1 MNNKRWKQFLSESK
15 KPKVKKLFQK
25 AKQIP
30 YKFDWGL
37 LGEQKRT
44 PEIATFDFDD
54 TLYATDTKTAT
65 PMVQAAKDLAAKGA
79 KVYIVSSRRNEPF
92 NRGFI
97 AKFAEDNGIPLSG
110 SPMETDGIHLTN
122 FRSKIDTLTKLGS
135 EMHFD
140 DDLQVGKEIEEAKAE
155 IKFMPIN
162 PDTGTL
168 QDV

>member
-15 KPKVKKLFQK
+15 NPKVKKLFQK

-79 KVYIVSSRRNEPF
+79 KIYIVSSRRNDPF
-92 NRGFI
+92 NRGFM
-97 AKFAEDNGIPLSG
+97 AQFVEDNGISLSG

-140 DDLQVGKEIEEAKAE
+140 DDLQVGKEIEEAEAE

>member
-15 KPKVKKLFQK
+15 NPKVKKLFQK

-140 DDLQVGKEIEEAKAE
+140 DDPQVGKEIEEAEEE

>member
-15 KPKVKKLFQK
+15 NPKVKKLFQK

-44 PEIATFDFDD
+44 PEVATFDFDD

-65 PMVQAAKDLAAKGA
+65 PMVQAAEGLAAKGA
-79 KVYIVSSRRNEPF
+79 KIYIVSSRRNDPF
-92 NRGFI
+92 NRGFM
-97 AKFAEDNGIPLSG
+97 AQFVEDNGISLSG

-140 DDLQVGKEIEEAKAE
+140 DDLQVGKEIEEAEAE

>member
-54 TLYATDTKTAT
+54 TLYATDTKSAT
-65 PMVQAAKDLAAKGA
+65 PMVQAAKDLAASGNNMNHNLKKRSLGPSA
-79 KVYIVSSRRNEPF
+79 SCPF
-92 NRGFI
+92 
-97 AKFAEDNGIPLSG
+97 
-110 SPMETDGIHLTN
+110 
-122 FRSKIDTLTKLGS
+122 
-135 EMHFD
+135 
-140 DDLQVGKEIEEAKAE
+140 
-155 IKFMPIN
+155 
-162 PDTGTL
+162 
-168 QDV
+168 

>member
-79 KVYIVSSRRNEPF
+79 KIYIVSSRRNDPF
-92 NRGFI
+92 NRGFM
-97 AKFAEDNGIPLSG
+97 AQFVEDNGISLSG

-140 DDLQVGKEIEEAKAE
+140 DDLQVGKEIEEAEAE

>member
-1 MNNKRWKQFLSESK
+1 MSETK
-15 KPKVKKLFQK
+15 KPKVKKLFKK

-30 YKFDWGL
+30 YKFDLGI

-44 PEIATFDFDD
+44 PEIVTFDFDD
-54 TLYATDTKTAT
+54 TLYATDTKSAT
-65 PMVQAAKDLAAKGA
+65 PIVQAAKDLAAKGA
-79 KVYIVSSRRNEPF
+79 KVYIVSSRRNDPF
-92 NRGFI
+92 NRGFM
-97 AKFAEDNGIPLSG
+97 AEFAEENDIPLSG
-110 SPMETDGIHLTN
+110 SPLETDGIHLTN
-122 FRSKIDTLTKLGS
+122 FGSKIDTLTKLGS

-140 DDLQVGKEIEEAKAE
+140 DDLQVEREIEKAGAE

>member
-1 MNNKRWKQFLSESK
+1 MNNKRWKQFLGELK

>member
-15 KPKVKKLFQK
+15 NPKVKKLFQR

-79 KVYIVSSRRNEPF
+79 KIYIVSSRRNEPF

-97 AKFAEDNGIPLSG
+97 ATFAEENGIPVSG

-140 DDLQVGKEIEEAKAE
+140 DDLQVGKEIEEAGAE

>member
-1 MNNKRWKQFLSESK
+1 MNNKRWKQFLNETK

-30 YKFDWGL
+30 YTFDWGL

-79 KVYIVSSRRNEPF
+79 TIYVVSSRRNEPF

-97 AKFAEDNGIPLSG
+97 AKFVEENDIPLSG
-110 SPMETDGIHLTN
+110 SPMEIDGIHLTN
-122 FRSKIDTLTKLGS
+122 FRSKLDTLTKLGS

-140 DDLQVGKEIEEAKAE
+140 DDQEVGDEIQASNSE
-155 IKFMPIN
+155 IKFMSVN
-162 PDTGTL
+162 PETGTL
-168 QDV
+168 RRS

>member
-54 TLYATDTKTAT
+54 TLYASDTKTAT

-79 KVYIVSSRRNEPF
+79 KIYIVSSRRNDPF
-92 NRGFI
+92 NRGFM
-97 AKFAEDNGIPLSG
+97 AEFAEENGIPLSG

-140 DDLQVGKEIEEAKAE
+140 DDLQVGKEIEEAGAE

>member
-15 KPKVKKLFQK
+15 NPKVKKLFQK

-44 PEIATFDFDD
+44 PEVATFDFDD

-79 KVYIVSSRRNEPF
+79 KVYIVSSRRNDPF
-92 NRGFI
+92 NRGFM
-97 AKFAEDNGIPLSG
+97 AQFVEDNGISLSG

-140 DDLQVGKEIEEAKAE
+140 DDLQVGKEIEEAEAE

>member
-1 MNNKRWKQFLSESK
+1 MNNRRWKQFISESN

-44 PEIATFDFDD
+44 PEVATFDFDD

-65 PMVQAAKDLAAKGA
+65 PMVQAARDLAAKGA
-79 KVYIVSSRRNEPF
+79 TIYIVSSRRNEPF

-97 AKFAEDNGIPLSG
+97 AQFAEENEIPLSG
-110 SPMETDGIHLTN
+110 SPLESDGIHLTN
-122 FRSKIDTLTKLGS
+122 FRSKIDTLTQLGT

-140 DDLQVGKEIEEAKAE
+140 DDEQVGQEIEEAKAE
-155 IKFMPIN
+155 IKFMPIDPN
-162 PDTGTL
+162 TGTL
-168 QDV
+168 EDV

>member
-15 KPKVKKLFQK
+15 NPKVKKLFQK

-44 PEIATFDFDD
+44 PEVATFDFDD

-79 KVYIVSSRRNEPF
+79 KIYIVSSRRNDPF
-92 NRGFI
+92 NRGFM
-97 AKFAEDNGIPLSG
+97 AQFVEDNGISLSG

-140 DDLQVGKEIEEAKAE
+140 DDLQVGKEIEEAEAE

>member
-15 KPKVKKLFQK
+15 KMKVKKLFQK
-25 AKQIP
+25 AKQTP
-30 YKFDWGL
+30 YKLDWGL

-79 KVYIVSSRRNEPF
+79 KIYIVSSRRNDPF
-92 NRGFI
+92 NRGFM
-97 AKFAEDNGIPLSG
+97 AKFAEENGIPLRG

-140 DDLQVGKEIEEAKAE
+140 DDLQVGREIEEAGAE